1 MDPGI
6 LKFFGVMMTL
16 TLSIALGGGLLML
29 ITSFAK
35 RIRNPAQV
43 PSSDQIEDLRA
54 RLELLE
60 QRASQYEELDERL
73 DFLERVVLALR
84 EGKPAPQ
91 GLPPR
96 KERTPV

>member
-1 MDPGI
+1 MDPDI
-6 LKFFGVMMTL
+6 LKFFAAMMTL
-16 TLSIALGGGLLML
+16 TFCGGLFML
-29 ITSFAK
+29 ITSLAR
-35 RIRNPAQV
+35 RIGNPPRA
-43 PSSDQIEDLRA
+43 PSSDEIEDLRA
-54 RLELLE
+54 RLDALE

-73 DFLERVVLALR
+73 DFLERMALALR